1 MLEIS
6 LLETRISKFY
16 PKYHNALAGNTNP
29 MSVFDTEISKEIAD
43 GFITHKSTTQFLK
56 QMISSPIHLSFGDS
70 QKALFRNRV
79 IWTLLPGHDK

>member
-1 MLEIS
+1 METS
-6 LLETRISKFY
+6 LFETRISKVY

-56 QMISSPIHLSFGDS
+56 QMISSPIHLSFEDS
-70 QKALFRNRV
+70 QQALYRRRV
-79 IWTLLPGHDK
+79 T